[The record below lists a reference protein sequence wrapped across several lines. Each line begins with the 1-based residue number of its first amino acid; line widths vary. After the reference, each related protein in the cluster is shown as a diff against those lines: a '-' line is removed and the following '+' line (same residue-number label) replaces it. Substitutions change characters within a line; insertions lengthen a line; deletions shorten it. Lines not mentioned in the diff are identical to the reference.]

1 MNEKETVK
9 KVNREGYGTFHYP
22 HGWLG
27 FNYDFSGI
35 CPTID
40 SGIWKHHTLLIEV
53 INETDSTRLYGK
65 WNRETPE

>member
-1 MNEKETVK
+1 MNEEKMK
-9 KVNREGYGTFHYP
+9 KVTRERYGTFHYP

-40 SGIWKHHTLLIEV
+40 SGIWEHHTLLIEV
-53 INETDSTRLYGK
+53 GYDGNKVDNVGQCQ
-65 WNRETPE
+65 